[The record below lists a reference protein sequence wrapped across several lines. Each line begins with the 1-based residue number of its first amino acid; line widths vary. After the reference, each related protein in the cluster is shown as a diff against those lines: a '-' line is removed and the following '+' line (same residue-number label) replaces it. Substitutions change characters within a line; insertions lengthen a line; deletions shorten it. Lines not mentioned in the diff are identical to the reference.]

1 MSLNVELIRKSFDM
15 AKPIGM
21 EVAEKF
27 YEILWEDF
35 PAVKAMFQGLDMQTQ
50 KRALMSSLT
59 FVVDNVDNPEK
70 LIPYLKS
77 MGERHVKYGVEE
89 EHYEW
94 VGQSLLKTFVFF
106 FEDNWTD
113 ELQDEW
119 ISAYNV
125 VANTMQEGAAE
136 YIPALGDLQLKA
148 KKICDSLLYDMVESA
163 IDDDFEQYVRAR
175 VRRVLFKVLEEESD
189 ELFNKSA

>member
-1 MSLNVELIRKSFDM
+1 M